1 MRNKWKVRAFDL
13 PSHEWPKVSAVFT
26 SLPPCVVFKGGP
38 AWSVCLSSPSPARH
52 LPPSLPHTTPQQ
64 TTTKRERAE
73 KGKAKDRRGLR
84 SAHFQLLLLLT
95 HDQPHLPSSSCSNG
109 CHPYTHH
116 LMRARASLLLLV
128 LAARKTKMKATHQQA
143 DPFVLIDALY
153 CEEESWEAEVAEV
166 ELEGAVPEC
175 RDGVSFTVC
184 GLVAKQDL
192 FWEDDELLALFSKE
206 EAPHAC
212 LASDP
217 FLLSA
222 REEAISW
229 MLKVIA
235 HYSFCPATALLS
247 INNLDRFLAS
257 LYFQRDK
264 PWMTQLSAVA
274 CLSLAAKVEETHV
287 PLLLD
292 LQVSS
297 SSIAHIKIKIST
309 FDLYV

>member
-1 MRNKWKVRAFDL
+1 MK
-13 PSHEWPKVSAVFT
+13 
-26 SLPPCVVFKGGP
+26 
-38 AWSVCLSSPSPARH
+38 
-52 LPPSLPHTTPQQ
+52 TTH
-64 TTTKRERAE
+64 R
-73 KGKAKDRRGLR
+73 
-84 SAHFQLLLLLT
+84 
-95 HDQPHLPSSSCSNG
+95 QP
-109 CHPYTHH
+109 
-116 LMRARASLLLLV
+116 
-128 LAARKTKMKATHQQA
+128 
-143 DPFVLIDALY
+143 DPFVPIDALY
-153 CEEESWEAEVAEV
+153 CEEESWEEEVAEV

-184 GLVAKQDL
+184 GLVAEQDL
-192 FWEDDELLALFSKE
+192 FWEDDELMALFSKE

-212 LASDP
+212 LASDPDP

-247 INNLDRFLAS
+247 INYLDRFLAS

-297 SSIAHIKIKIST
+297 SSIAQMKKK
-309 FDLYV
+309 